1 MQLEPN
7 LNSNDFD
14 LLHDWAHE
22 LGCTAEELRSA
33 MGESGRSLFEFSPTE
48 QFELDLGGTPA

>member
-1 MQLEPN
+1 MSDPVITTP
-7 LNSNDFD
+7 NDFD

-33 MGESGRSLFEFSPTE
+33 MGESGRSLFDFSPSE
-48 QFELDLGGTPA
+48 QFELDLEAQA

>member
-1 MQLEPN
+1 MDPN
-7 LNSNDFD
+7 NDFD

-33 MGESGRSLFEFSPTE
+33 MSESGRSLFDFSPSE
-48 QFELDLGGTPA
+48 QFELDLEGQQA

>member
-1 MQLEPN
+1 MSDPTLF
-7 LNSNDFD
+7 SNTDFD

-33 MGESGRSLFEFSPTE
+33 MGESGRSLFEFSPSE
-48 QFELDLGGTPA
+48 QFELDLGLQA

>member
-1 MQLEPN
+1 MMAPDLI
-7 LNSNDFD
+7 STHNDFD

-33 MGESGRSLFEFSPTE
+33 MGESGRSLFEFSPSE
-48 QFELDLGGTPA
+48 QFELDLGLQA